1 MSKRARPTASAPPP
15 GAESGALASAAAG
28 PAAAPGTSTTR
39 GQGARIE
46 VVAVAVVI
54 AVAALLTAGL
64 VGYGLAGRTA
74 HPDEGSPEAGF
85 ARDMQTHHAQAVRMA
100 MTIRD
105 KTTDPTLRA
114 ISYDI
119 ATSQQQQA
127 GQMYGW
133 LTQWG
138 LPQTSTQPPMA
149 WMTAGHDMGTMD
161 GQGSTAST
169 DTSPRMPG
177 MASDADLKRLDAA
190 SGVAAER
197 SFLQL
202 MIAHHR
208 GGVEMAQA
216 LLERSTRAEVVTLA
230 QAIKTAQTAEIE
242 QMTAL
247 LTERQP

>member
-1 MSKRARPTASAPPP
+1 MSKRARPAASAQPP
-15 GAESGALASAAAG
+15 GARSDAQASPAGG
-28 PAAAPGTSTTR
+28 PAAATR
-39 GQGARIE
+39 GRGARIE
-46 VVAVAVVI
+46 VVAVAVVV

-64 VGYGLAGRTA
+64 VGFGLAGRTA

-85 ARDMQTHHAQAVRMA
+85 ARDMQSHHAQAVQMA

-149 WMTAGHDMGTMD
+149 WMTKGHDMGTMGD
-161 GQGSTAST
+161 QGSTPSS
-169 DTSPRMPG
+169 DTSPPRMPG

-197 SFLQL
+197 LFLQL

-216 LLERSTRAEVVTLA
+216 LLERSTRTEVVTLA
-230 QAIKTAQTAEIE
+230 QAIKTAQAAEIE

-247 LTERQP
+247 LRERQP